1 YCPRVPPM
9 GLVKQLRGFRRKT
22 ARRKGAEYEACQANH
37 HRFGLTCRAVAG
49 RWSSFQGFLAALKEV
64 QRASRRARAAGLVL
78 LVRPRLGPRAKSRQG
93 SWPRREHLTRV
104 VNLSQ

>member
-1 YCPRVPPM
+1 MTREGAGEKQVLLRYFFLRSPIAQLVPLPGVTRYCPRVPPM
-9 GLVKQLRGFRRKT
+9 GLGKQLRGFRRKT

-64 QRASRRARAAGLVL
+64 
-78 LVRPRLGPRAKSRQG
+78 
-93 SWPRREHLTRV
+93 
-104 VNLSQ
+104 